1 METRKLEH
9 FIELAM
15 TGSFSRAAIN
25 LHLTQSALSKSIQSL
40 EAEIGVQL
48 IERMGRKCTTTTAG
62 AAMVAR
68 ARNLLNEVDNLAIA
82 ARGEGDMSGTLRV
95 GFGAGPG
102 ASMTASLITHFL
114 GKYPK
119 VKLLLRR
126 GTAEF
131 LMSALRDRSIDVV
144 LIDTRSLTQSDDL
157 HVESIGALK
166 SGIMCRSEHPL
177 TLKSSVTLEDV
188 LQFPILCTAVSDEA
202 ARMTQ
207 AHFGLHQDIRIS
219 TVVESEELEPL
230 VAAAIHSDAIFFAV
244 TGAATEQIA
253 AGKLRVISIEKPMK
267 FSVPI
272 SIVRLASKGES
283 HLLGTVKDFALK
295 WFETA
300 DEQPHQAH

>member
-40 EAEIGVQL
+40 EAELGVQL
-48 IERMGRKCTTTTAG
+48 IERMGRRCTTTTAG
-62 AAMVAR
+62 SAMVTR
-68 ARNLLNEVDNLAIA
+68 ARNLLNEVDNLTIA
-82 ARGEGDMSGTLRV
+82 VRGEGDISGTLRV

-102 ASMTASLITHFL
+102 ASMTSDLITHFL
-114 GKYPK
+114 GNYPK

-126 GTAEF
+126 GTVQF

-157 HVESIGALK
+157 HVESVGALK
-166 SGIMCRSEHPL
+166 SGIMCRAGHPL
-177 TLKSSVTLEDV
+177 TLKPSVTLDDV

-207 AHFGLHQDIRIS
+207 EHFGLHQDIRIS
-219 TVVESEELEPL
+219 TTVESEELEPL
-230 VAAAIHSDAIFFAV
+230 VGAAIHSDAIFFAV
-244 TGAATEQIA
+244 TGAAADQIA
-253 AGKLRVISIEKPMK
+253 AGKLQIISVERPMK

-283 HLLGTVKDFALK
+283 QLLGTVKDFALK
-295 WFETA
+295 WFETTN
-300 DEQPHQAH
+300 EESH